1 MAHVPAG
8 RYARTV
14 LRSHAPAPQPPLRP
28 HVFALEGFFADAF
41 TTLTTGAVLA
51 GFALSLQAGPIAM
64 SLLWGLPYLAQLG
77 QLAVPFLE
85 RRLPSRK
92 SYMVP
97 AVVFGRLLWLVP
109 TGLVAAGLHGTGAL
123 VAAMAAVLCMAFLN
137 MLGQNGV
144 SAWLAEI
151 VPSEQRP
158 RTFAPRHRA
167 AAAATL
173 VLSPLAAL
181 VLDRFDAPES
191 RRLAFGAIGVTTA
204 LLGAAGGLTLLRWPE
219 LPRPAPGPDAS
230 DAGAATPGPPYSA
243 QVREIAREPGFRRW
257 LLFNVAWNFNIGLP
271 LAFWQVFMQQRLGM
285 SFLAISSLV
294 VIQLSVRMASTRF
307 WAERIARHG
316 ARRILSA
323 CALALCL
330 MPIEWCFVR
339 PDFLAIVFWDSV
351 LSGFL
356 WSGFLQAFFIL
367 PMELLPEPR
376 RSLGLGLAAFAGGAT
391 LFAATLLGGAFM
403 RAFGTE
409 SLDGFRVLFAT
420 AALLRIGSGRLA
432 FRLFSPDSTP
442 RGVFRAV
449 GAVLRPR
456 WPARVSR

>member
-1 MAHVPAG
+1 MPAIMAHVPAG
-8 RYARTV
+8 RYAPTA
-14 LRSHAPAPQPPLRP
+14 LRPHDPAPQPPLRP
-28 HVFALEGFFADAF
+28 QIFALEGFFTDAF
-41 TTLTTGAVLA
+41 STLTTGAVLA
-51 GFALSLQAGPIAM
+51 GFALSLEAGPIAM

-77 QLAVPFLE
+77 QLAVPLLE

-173 VLSPLAAL
+173 VLSPLVAL
-181 VLDRFDAPES
+181 VLDRFDAPDS
-191 RRLAFGAIGVTTA
+191 RPLAFGAIGVTTA

-219 LPRPAPGPDAS
+219 LPRATTGPDPSPGP
-230 DAGAATPGPPYSA
+230 TYLA
-243 QVREIAREPGFRRW
+243 QVREVAREPGFRRW
-257 LLFNVAWNFNIGLP
+257 LMFCVAWNFNIGLP

-285 SFLAISSLV
+285 SFLAISGLV

-316 ARRILSA
+316 ARRILAA
-323 CALALCL
+323 CALALCI

-391 LFAATLLGGAFM
+391 LFVATLLGGAFM
-403 RAFGTE
+403 RAVGTE

-420 AALLRIGSGRLA
+420 AAVLRIGSGRLA

-442 RGVFRAV
+442 RGVFRAI
-449 GAVLRPR
+449 GAALRPGR
-456 WPARVSR
+456 PAGASR